1 MRQSCLRLSLLAVA
15 CAWRPHVT
23 RRHVL
28 GSVSAAIGASA
39 PSAARAARDESSEK
53 AMLPAGVLEIP
64 GDYDVVGAS
73 AEKSAEKRVRAITG
87 TRFATVF
94 GTSAEGVPTVQRA
107 NLACCGYKGEPREQL
122 LLDFSRGPSGPLDG
136 PSEYAG
142 VFEAGAIR
150 FPDGA
155 EWRKRPCSS
164 PSLNDR
170 QRAACVAALAA
181 AMK

>member
-1 MRQSCLRLSLLAVA
+1 M
-15 CAWRPHVT
+15 T

-28 GSVSAAIGASA
+28 GSAASFSAAISASA
-39 PSAARAARDESSEK
+39 ASASSEK
-53 AMLPAGVLEIP
+53 AMLPPGVLEIP
-64 GDYDVVGAS
+64 GDYDVAGES
-73 AEKSAEKRVRAITG
+73 AGKSSEKRVRAITG

-94 GTSAEGVPTVQRA
+94 GTNADGVPTVQKA

-122 LLDFSRGPSGPLDG
+122 LLDFSREYGPP
-136 PSEYAG
+136 EYAG
-142 VFEAGAIR
+142 VFENGAIR

-170 QRAACVAALAA
+170 QRATCAAALAA
-181 AMK
+181 EVK

>member
-1 MRQSCLRLSLLAVA
+1 M
-15 CAWRPHVT
+15 T

-28 GSVSAAIGASA
+28 GSAASFSAAISASA
-39 PSAARAARDESSEK
+39 ASASSEK
-53 AMLPAGVLEIP
+53 AMLPPGVLEIP
-64 GDYDVVGAS
+64 GDYDVAGES
-73 AEKSAEKRVRAITG
+73 AGKSSEKRVRAITG

-94 GTSAEGVPTVQRA
+94 GTSADGVPTVQKA

-122 LLDFSRGPSGPLDG
+122 LLDFSREYGPP
-136 PSEYAG
+136 EYAG
-142 VFEAGAIR
+142 VFENGAIR

-170 QRAACVAALAA
+170 QRATCAAALAA
-181 AMK
+181 EVK

>member
-1 MRQSCLRLSLLAVA
+1 MQMCDGVVVVVDREAIIF
-15 CAWRPHVT
+15 T
-23 RRHVL
+23 RIWC
-28 GSVSAAIGASA
+28 GF
-39 PSAARAARDESSEK
+39 EQ
-53 AMLPAGVLEIP
+53 AM
-64 GDYDVVGAS
+64 VVQG
-73 AEKSAEKRVRAITG
+73 
-87 TRFATVF
+87 
-94 GTSAEGVPTVQRA
+94 
-107 NLACCGYKGEPREQL
+107 EQL